1 MARIIARSDIIIP
14 ANRQRQEFNEEF
26 VAELGSGIASQGLL
40 HALVMREVDAGDG
53 KISYNLVAGET
64 RIKAIEFLWMTGG
77 KLYYDNELIPEGFF
91 PYTTLGDLTELEAEE
106 AELEE
111 NNKRRDLTWKEKA
124 AALQRLHSLRSK
136 QAAASGKIHTVA
148 DTALEVSGR
157 SDGRYQND
165 TRKEL
170 IVAANLHNP
179 AVAAAK
185 STDEAFKILKKQEA
199 AQEHRTLAESVGKT
213 YNASVHRLF
222 NMNCLDWMKEQ
233 PGEQFDCIL
242 TDPPYGMGAQDFGD
256 GGGKLVNSEHH
267 YDDSIESWRALMLQ
281 WCPEAF
287 RMAKAQAH
295 AYVFC
300 DQANFPEL
308 KTMMESAGW
317 YVFRTMLIAHK
328 PNSGRVPLPDQGP
341 RRCYET
347 ILYAIKGRKTT
358 LSIQPDVISTTADA
372 NLTHGAQK
380 PVALYVDLLK
390 RTCRPGDTVADFF
403 VGSGTIFAAATELKL
418 VATGTEQSAEYYGM
432 AYTRLRAIENS
443 GPALDG
449 EALGAELLGM
459 MGKK

>member
-1 MARIIARSDIIIP
+1 MSRILTRSEIVINPD
-14 ANRQRQEFNEEF
+14 RQRQEFNEEF
-26 VAELGSGIASQGLL
+26 VAELAAGIKSQGLL
-40 HALVMREVDAGDG
+40 HALVVREVDAGEG
-53 KISYNLVAGET
+53 KVSYALVAGET
-64 RIKAIEFLWMTGG
+64 RIKACELMWMTGG
-77 KLYYDNELIPEGFF
+77 ELYYDNQLVPKGSF
-91 PYTTLGDLTELEAEE
+91 PVTTLGELTELEAEE

-124 AALQRLHSLRSK
+124 SALQRLHILRTK
-136 QAAASGKIHTVA
+136 QATAQGKIHTVA
-148 DTALEVSGR
+148 DTALEVTGR

-165 TRKEL
+165 TKRDL

-179 AVAAAK
+179 AVANAK

-199 AQEHRTLAESVGKT
+199 SREHAKLAETVGKT

-222 NMNCLDWMKEQ
+222 NMNCLDWMAEQ
-233 PGEQFDCIL
+233 PSEQFDCIL
-242 TDPPYGMGAQDFGD
+242 TDPPYGMDAQDFGD

-267 YDDSIESWRALMLQ
+267 YDDSLESWRALMQ
-281 WCPEAF
+281 KWCPESF
-287 RMAKAQAH
+287 RMAKPQAH

-300 DQANFPEL
+300 DQQNFPEL
-308 KTMMESAGW
+308 KEMMQAAGW

-341 RRCYET
+341 RRTYET

-390 RTCRPGDTVADFF
+390 RSCRPGDTVADFF

-432 AYTRLRAIENS
+432 AYQRLKAIENS